1 MKHGMALVPEGRK
14 IRGIFPQLSV
24 NDNMRISSLKRYTR
38 YGIIKVKKVNKAV
51 EEQIQNLKVKTPSV
65 MQKMKYLSGGNQQKV
80 ILGRCMMC
88 TPKILIMD
96 EPTNGID
103 IGAKQ
108 EIYRIIDELSKQGI
122 TVICISSEMAEVLAI
137 SDRVIVMHEG
147 KITGILK
154 NEGLTQDTIMK
165 YASNQID
172 AQKTAI

>member
-1 MKHGMALVPEGRK
+1 
-14 IRGIFPQLSV
+14 
-24 NDNMRISSLKRYTR
+24 
-38 YGIIKVKKVNKAV
+38 
-51 EEQIQNLKVKTPSV
+51 

-108 EIYRIIDELSKQGI
+108 EIYKIIDELSEQGI

-147 KITGILK
+147 RITGTLK

-165 YASNQID
+165 YASNQIIE
-172 AQKTAI
+172 QKVAI

>member
-1 MKHGMALVPEGRK
+1 
-14 IRGIFPQLSV
+14 
-24 NDNMRISSLKRYTR
+24 
-38 YGIIKVKKVNKAV
+38 
-51 EEQIQNLKVKTPSV
+51 
-65 MQKMKYLSGGNQQKV
+65 
-80 ILGRCMMC
+80 MC

-108 EIYRIIDELSKQGI
+108 EIYKIIDELSKQGI

-147 KITGILK
+147 RITGTLK

-165 YASNQID
+165 YASNQINE
-172 AQKTAI
+172 QKAAI